1 MWVVKFCVTSIK
13 PLSASGGQGK
23 NKNKMSRIGKNPVTI
38 TDGVNINV
46 SPENVV
52 TVKGPKGE
60 LKQSVDRDIKVE
72 VKDGKVEFV
81 RPTDQIRHRA
91 MHGLYRSL
99 VNNMVKGVTEGY
111 SKKLEL
117 VGVGFKAANQGNVL
131 DLALGYSH
139 NIIFEIP
146 KELKVTTSQEKG
158 QNPMI
163 TLESIDKQLLGQVAA
178 KIRSLRKP
186 EPYKGKG
193 VKFAGEVLRRKAGK
207 AAGK

>member
-1 MWVVKFCVTSIK
+1 
-13 PLSASGGQGK
+13 
-23 NKNKMSRIGKNPVTI
+23 
-38 TDGVNINV
+38 
-46 SPENVV
+46 
-52 TVKGPKGE
+52 VKGPKGE
-60 LKQSVDRDIKVE
+60 LKETIDRDITIEINNGE
-72 VKDGKVEFV
+72 VLVG

-99 VNNMVKGVTEGY
+99 ISNMVKGVTEGY
-111 SKKLEL
+111 KKDMEL
-117 VGVGFKAANQGNVL
+117 VGVGYKAANQGNIL

-146 KELKVTTSQEKG
+146 KELKVTTTQEKG
-158 QNPMI
+158 KNPMI
-163 TLESIDKQLLGQVAA
+163 SLESIDKQLLGQVCA

-207 AAGK
+207 SAGK